1 MKRKSSV
8 DELKQQWD
16 QYQAAERAWFE
27 KPSADT
33 AQAMTDAFKRMLP
46 IRISSVGELI
56 AENRRLEQEIMAL
69 REGHQEADHGRD

>member
-1 MKRKSSV
+1 MMSEGRAKGAGRMKRKSGV

-33 AQAMTDAFKRMLP
+33 AQDMIDAFKRIIP

-56 AENRRLEQEIMAL
+56 AENARLQ
-69 REGHQEADHGRD
+69 